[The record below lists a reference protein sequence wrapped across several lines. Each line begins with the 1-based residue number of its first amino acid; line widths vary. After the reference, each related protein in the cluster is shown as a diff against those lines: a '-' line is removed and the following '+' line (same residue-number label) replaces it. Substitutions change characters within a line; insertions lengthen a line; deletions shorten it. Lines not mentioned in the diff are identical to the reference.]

1 MLAVIGPIRSL
12 PTACMLAWLF
22 KLSVNSK
29 EFLLLEAEVSRFSL
43 PENTTR
49 WPEQVC
55 GSGDT
60 NRYTTCKEL
69 AAWFNQRRTVDTQR
83 KCLRQLGSREVKK
96 KNRFDPPQ
104 YRFCK
109 SLEVCWSNISLTGF
123 LALSW
128 SNLWWKTMPTQKC
141 QKWSSLN
148 GHFRLTLKAS

>member
-69 AAWFNQRRTVDTQR
+69 AAWFNQRRTVYTKKMPETVRLQR
-83 KCLRQLGSREVKK
+83 GKQK

-109 SLEVCWSNISLTGF
+109 SLEVCWSNISQIFPNWVFGTE
-123 LALSW
+123 
-128 SNLWWKTMPTQKC
+128 
-141 QKWSSLN
+141 
-148 GHFRLTLKAS
+148 LKQPLVKNDANTEVPKVVIFEWPF

>member
-29 EFLLLEAEVSRFSL
+29 EFLLLEAEVRRFSL

-96 KNRFDPPQ
+96 KKNRFDPPQ

-109 SLEVCWSNISLTGF
+109 SLEVCWSNISQIFPNWVFGTELKQPLVKNDANTEVP
-123 LALSW
+123 
-128 SNLWWKTMPTQKC
+128 KMV
-141 QKWSSLN
+141 
-148 GHFRLTLKAS
+148 TLEWPL

>member
-22 KLSVNSK
+22 ELSVNSK

-109 SLEVCWSNISLTGF
+109 SLEVCWSNISQIFPNWVFGTELKQP
-123 LALSW
+123 LAKNYANTEVPKMVILEGP
-128 SNLWWKTMPTQKC
+128 L
-141 QKWSSLN
+141 
-148 GHFRLTLKAS
+148 